1 MHLEHDTEA
10 DAIYI
15 TLSEGVYA
23 YVEDLDPERRVDYD
37 ADGQPLGIELLNVSA
52 GVELD
57 NLPEQARV
65 GDLLAERQIP
75 VFA

>member
-1 MHLEHDTEA
+1 MQIEHDTEA

-23 YVEDLDPERRVDYD
+23 YGEDLDPERRVDYD
-37 ADGQPLGIELLNVSA
+37 AEGHAVGIELLNVSA

-57 NLPEQARV
+57 NLPEQAKV
-65 GDLLAERQIP
+65 AKLLAERQIP